1 MQMSAPEHALAPSL
15 RRVLQTRPHDLT
27 GVHALRGTKAASWR
41 DALEALLEI
50 HALHLAPLP
59 TLDGAEHWQHHPQVA
74 RLKLQLEGAFRRRLE
89 HRCPVIAVED
99 AVDEL
104 RRVAARDL
112 VPPVYDWLGDE
123 ASLADVVQFIA
134 LEGGPDAGFDD
145 LVALCQIGIAG
156 RAKVTLGANYWD
168 EMGRGEPSD
177 VHTELHHRMA
187 EALDLPRLTP
197 GELPIE
203 GLERLALNGLLATN
217 RAWQPELLGGLG
229 LLECQAG
236 PRCRRVVAALRRV
249 GAPADALPFYEEHAL
264 ADPRH
269 GKEWLDGAVAPL
281 VERTPAWGARIVQG
295 ARWRASVNRR
305 FFDALERHFVGSI
318 EDRLPCPRAQAA

>member
-1 MQMSAPEHALAPSL
+1 MSDPEHALAPSL
-15 RRVLQTRPHDLT
+15 RRVLHTRPHDLT

-59 TLDGAEHWQHHPQVA
+59 TLDGAEHWQHHPEVA
-74 RLKLQLEGAFRRRLE
+74 RLKLQLEAAFRRRLE

-104 RRVAARDL
+104 RRVAAREL

-123 ASLADVVQFIA
+123 ASLADVVEFIA

-156 RAKVTLGANYWD
+156 PAKVTLGANYWD
-168 EMGRGEPSD
+168 EMGRGDPSD

-197 GELPIE
+197 RELPIE

>member
-1 MQMSAPEHALAPSL
+1 MSEPEHALAPTL
-15 RRVLQTRPHDLT
+15 RRALHARPTDGAGL
-27 GVHALRGTKAASWR
+27 HALRGETAASWR

-50 HALHLAPLP
+50 HALHLAPLQ
-59 TLDGAEHWQHHPQVA
+59 TLDGAEHWQHHPDVA
-74 RLKLQLEGAFRRRLE
+74 RLKLQLEGAVRRRLE
-89 HRCPVIAVED
+89 HRCPVLQVED
-99 AVDEL
+99 AVGEL

-112 VPPVYDWLGDE
+112 VPPVYDWLADE
-123 ASLADVVQFIA
+123 ASLADLVRFIA

-156 RAKVTLGANYWD
+156 TPKVTLGANYWD
-168 EMGRGEPSD
+168 EMGRGEPSA

-197 GELPIE
+197 RELPIE

-217 RAWQPELLGGLG
+217 RALQPELLGALG

-236 PRCRRVVAALRRV
+236 PRCRRVAAALRRV
-249 GAPADALPFYEEHAL
+249 GAPPDALPFYEEHAL

-269 GKEWLDGAVAPL
+269 GKDWLDGAVGPL
-281 VERTPAWGARIVQG
+281 VERTPAWGTRIVQG

-305 FFDALERHFVGSI
+305 FFDALERHFVGST
-318 EDRLPCPRAQAA
+318 EDLLPCPRPQAA